1 MYISSNPEVA
11 GNMAR
16 TFRRNF
22 PNLMVSIQILSLV
35 LPNEE
40 EMLISDERNEMILRS
55 LNICERYINI
65 IGPGI
70 DRMTIDFVG
79 LNRNTSQR
87 LNELIVSARNLIE
100 IRFIGMQE
108 VLIDGRTRFPYVKK
122 VHIVD
127 SDLQSEIRFFSSSLF
142 PNARTFKMEN
152 VRLND
157 CRAYFEHLEHFSIKS
172 NSLEL
177 GYNLRHATKLWID
190 SENLQ
195 TLEIDMSGDSG
206 MLLADLL
213 DTINTESLSI
223 LSIITEIKLANVTRR
238 EINDLIERHPDLV
251 KLHLYSYMVSMVD
264 VIYMIDKLTSLKY
277 FAYQKTLG
285 DSWNENEEYIE
296 NLQLALEYNWQVRVN
311 DDLVRLLR
319 NV

>member
-16 TFRRNF
+16 TFRQNF
-22 PNLMVSIQILSLV
+22 PNLMVSIQIRDLM
-35 LPNEE
+35 PNEE
-40 EMLISDERNEMILRS
+40 EMMISDERNEMILRS
-55 LNICERYINI
+55 LNICERYINV

-79 LNRNTSQR
+79 LDRNTSQR

-108 VLIDGRTRFPYVKK
+108 VLIDGRTRFSHVKK
-122 VHIVD
+122 VHILD
-127 SDLQSEIRFFSSSLF
+127 SDLQSDIRFFSSSLF

-172 NSLEL
+172 DSLEL
-177 GYNLRHATKLWID
+177 GYNLRHATNLWID

-195 TLEIDMSGDSG
+195 ILVIEMLRDPG
-206 MLLADLL
+206 MLLPNLL
-213 DTINTESLSI
+213 DTINTDASLSI
-223 LSIITEIKLANVTRR
+223 LSIKTEIMLANVTRP
-238 EINDLIERHPDLV
+238 EMDDLIARHPNLV
-251 KLHLYSYMVSMVD
+251 KLHLYSYMFSMVD
-264 VIYMIDKLTSLKY
+264 VIYMTDELTSLQY

-285 DSWNENEEYIE
+285 DSLNEEYIE
-296 NLQLALEYNWQVRVN
+296 DLQRAMGYNWKVSDV
-311 DDLVRLLR
+311 DGDFVLLLK